1 MMFVHTVI
9 PFFQI
14 HRIYRL
20 AGASFQKAQEEFA
33 TGVAFNPQVR
43 SVASDA
49 AAYGVQNA
57 IARE

>member
-1 MMFVHTVI
+1 M
-9 PFFQI
+9 

-43 SVASDA
+43 NVAADA
-49 AAYGVQNA
+49 AAYGVQGA
-57 IARE
+57 MTRE